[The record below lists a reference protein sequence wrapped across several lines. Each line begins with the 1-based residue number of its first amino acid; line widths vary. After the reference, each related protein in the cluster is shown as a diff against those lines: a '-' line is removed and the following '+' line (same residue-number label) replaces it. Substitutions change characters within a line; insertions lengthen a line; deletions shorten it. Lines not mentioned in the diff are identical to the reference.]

1 MTFVV
6 SDIHGCYDEYKK
18 LLERIHFR
26 ADDTLYVLGDV
37 IDRGADGFKIL
48 LDMAGRA
55 NIITLMGNHEAMA
68 IVALSYLSNTLQE
81 GKTIL
86 DEENKE
92 AVEIWFCNG
101 GEVSFFDFLSLDKEQ
116 MQIVWN
122 YMQKLPLYKEISLG
136 GKQFILVHGGLDNFS
151 TDRPMEDYTPDEILW
166 CHTKPDTVYFQ
177 DKLLICGHTPTP
189 LLYAESGKSIDQVQF
204 FHGKTF
210 IDIDCGCVFP
220 RGCLGCLCLDTMEE
234 IYIR

>member
-68 IVALSYLSNTLQE
+68 IAALSYLSNTLQE
-81 GKTIL
+81 RKTVL

-92 AVEIWFCNG
+92 GAGIWFCNG

-136 GKQFILVHGGLDNFS
+136 GKQFILVHGGLNNFS
-151 TDRPMEDYTPDEILW
+151 ADRPMED
-166 CHTKPDTVYFQ
+166 
-177 DKLLICGHTPTP
+177 
-189 LLYAESGKSIDQVQF
+189 
-204 FHGKTF
+204 
-210 IDIDCGCVFP
+210 
-220 RGCLGCLCLDTMEE
+220 
-234 IYIR
+234 